1 MKKNYF
7 ELGIPIDDIVLSLF
21 EKAVQLEGRQSRLA
35 RALGIPEATLSIW
48 MKKTQ
53 KETTSISWDLWRN
66 VRSYLIKAELIDAE
80 DPRWMLPSQM
90 RERLM
95 AIRDS
100 SDVTARQSAVNTGTV
115 NGSMTVN
122 NQGRADAADL
132 KSSIR
137 KALIKTDGMCD
148 ACKLKAIDIIES
160 V

>member
-1 MKKNYF
+1 MNIQELLQSWLVSLYNSGKTDEELAEMAGTSRAHINRLRHGTFPFEKVKLETLLKLFPNMRI
-7 ELGIPIDDIVLSLF
+7 ELGDTI
-21 EKAVQLEGRQSRLA
+21 
-35 RALGIPEATLSIW
+35 
-48 MKKTQ
+48 
-53 KETTSISWDLWRN
+53 
-66 VRSYLIKAELIDAE
+66 
-80 DPRWMLPSQM
+80 
-90 RERLM
+90 
-95 AIRDS
+95 
-100 SDVTARQSAVNTGTV
+100 TARQSAVNTGTV